1 MYQKLFALGASLLAV
16 GVASAQILD
25 TQTTNDYLHYSFPVA
40 ATQKLQTATP
50 HQVSSDQYWFR
61 ATGAE
66 LNRGIKIATTQAKV
80 TILIGQGAKSQ
91 AQLDTSLLQL
101 APQDQP
107 AASVIDKRVAAD
119 TLAQVGVFANTVAL
133 TTVDGGRA
141 GDLRLS
147 TEQALAADAVY
158 VITVKEQHSK
168 YELALDI
175 KSQSFTATDKVV
187 ATATLAGAASLAA
200 EAQVVAPNGATTPV
214 TVAAN
219 GDGLTFDVA
228 EVAAI
233 QAPARGLYELRV
245 HSSAKVGGNDVR
257 RSAKLAFALL
267 RNSAALERASLRKN
281 RLGQLQASFAIV
293 ASEASRYEVRATLY
307 GTDGKGAM
315 VPVMET
321 HAAQNTNA
329 GSDQIN
335 MPFDADILS
344 KANVNAPY
352 ELRNVRLFD
361 QQQLGLVDQLGASVT
376 LGAAGDI

>member
-50 HQVSSDQYWFR
+50 HQVSSDHYWFR

-91 AQLDTSLLQL
+91 RQLDTSLLKL

-133 TTVDGGRA
+133 TTVDAGRA

-158 VITVKEQHSK
+158 VITVKEQHSN
-168 YELALDI
+168 YNLALDI
-175 KSQSFTATDKVV
+175 KGQSFTATDKIV
-187 ATATLAGAASLAA
+187 AKATLAGAANLAA

-233 QAPARGLYELRV
+233 QAPAQGLYELRV

-344 KANVNAPY
+344 KAKVNAPY

-361 QQQLGLVDQLGASVT
+361 QQQLGLVDQLGTSVT
-376 LGAAGDI
+376 LGAAGDM